1 MCVYLGKG
9 KTDWSAADA
18 PPIYHS
24 FRIYASFWCTLNLR
38 GLQLHVCDEACC
50 FSIVR
55 LSDFDF
61 LLDSDLRL
69 FPPPLSFL
77 GFLFH
82 FIYRR
87 TSISI
92 TILRVW
98 LACSNCI
105 KHLSLVPMKN
115 QSIAFLKLS
124 YSFFFFFS
132 NPLSSP
138 PKAGFQL
145 LFADLSP
152 GGSDGKESSCSA
164 GDVGLISGSGR
175 QPLKKGMTAHF
186 NILAWRIS
194 WTEEP
199 GGLIVHGV
207 TKSWTWLSNYLFTV
221 TGSINCPSMSFCL
234 SE

>member
-1 MCVYLGKG
+1 MALSHIFYFLLNMKNSHVCVCVYLGKG

-38 GLQLHVCDEACC
+38 GLQLHVCDEACR

-124 YSFFFFFS
+124 YSFFFFFK
-132 NPLSSP
+132 PLVFSTQSRVP
-138 PKAGFQL
+138 TFICW
-145 LFADLSP
+145 S
-152 GGSDGKESSCSA
+152 
-164 GDVGLISGSGR
+164 V
-175 QPLKKGMTAHF
+175 
-186 NILAWRIS
+186 S
-194 WTEEP
+194 W
-199 GGLIVHGV
+199 
-207 TKSWTWLSNYLFTV
+207 WLRW
-221 TGSINCPSMSFCL
+221 
-234 SE
+234 